1 MQIIGT
7 FGRGIGIN
15 PDDVK
20 MEDATKAVVTAD
32 VYIYGGTP
40 LTLTT
45 VAGVSYLVSYPYL
58 HDASITMNQAAYGVS
73 KFNKNANIDETF
85 DTLGTY
91 GSGKGTCINLGRVS
105 LMNNV
110 FRTSTGGLTT
120 VFGFDTSITNY
131 VAMQP
136 LYVNLDHTSAY
147 FGMLTNVLVSGET
160 ADKNTNTLVGYVS
173 AYFAHATQPVLEIV
187 LA

>member
-20 MEDATKAVVTAD
+20 LEDSTKDVVVAD
-32 VYIYGGTP
+32 TYIYGGTP
-40 LTLTT
+40 LTLIS
-45 VAGVSYLVSYPYL
+45 VSGVTKLVSYAYL
-58 HDASITMNQAAYGVS
+58 HDVPLTLNVKPYGIS
-73 KFNKNANIDETF
+73 KFNKNAHIDETF
-85 DTLGTY
+85 DALGTY

-120 VFGFDTSITNY
+120 VFGFDTSITSY
-131 VAMQP
+131 APMDP
-136 LYVNLDHTSAY
+136 LYVELDHASAY
-147 FGMLTNVLVSGET
+147 FGMITKTLVAAGPDNANS
-160 ADKNTNTLVGYVS
+160 NTLLGYVS
-173 AYFAHATQPVLEIV
+173 AYYAHATQPVLEII